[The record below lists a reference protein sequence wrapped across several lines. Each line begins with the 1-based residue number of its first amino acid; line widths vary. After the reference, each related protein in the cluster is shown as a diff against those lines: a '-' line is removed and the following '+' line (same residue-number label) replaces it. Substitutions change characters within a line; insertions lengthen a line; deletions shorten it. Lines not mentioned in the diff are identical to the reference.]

1 MDTIDVYRII
11 LLISHLALLFF
22 LSLLIC
28 KTKSDSSSSSS
39 FDTHKH
45 KHKHTHTDA
54 QTCKSTTT
62 KTQIPEFTQH
72 RPTITIQPLPPPKPV
87 KTMETQNTTK
97 IKPDLPKIHQKPVAQ
112 TQKINLKL
120 NYQLKTHNPNQKSKY
135 KLNGGKTLEIR

>member
-1 MDTIDVYRII
+1 MYRII

-72 RPTITIQPLPPPKPV
+72 RPTITIQPLPPPKPI
-87 KTMETQNTTK
+87 KTTEIQNTTK

-120 NYQLKTHNPNQKSKY
+120 NHLLKTHNPNPKSKSKY
-135 KLNGGKTLEIR
+135 KLNGGRTLENR